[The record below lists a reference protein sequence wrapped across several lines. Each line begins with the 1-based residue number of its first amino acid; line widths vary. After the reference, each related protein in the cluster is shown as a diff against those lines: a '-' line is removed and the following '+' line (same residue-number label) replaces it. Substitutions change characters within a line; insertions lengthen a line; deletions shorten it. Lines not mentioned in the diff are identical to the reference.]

1 MDLDAFEYLH
11 TIDVNFNG
19 AYRVTRALLPLMLE
33 GGDRTVVLLSSVGAS
48 AMMSGMGPYS
58 ISKLALCRFAQ
69 YLADEYGVDS
79 LAYHPGGIAT
89 DLSNKAPAS
98 IRRT

>member
-1 MDLDAFEYLH
+1 M
-11 TIDVNFNG
+11 DVNFNG

-33 GGDRTVVLLSSVGAS
+33 GGDRTVVLLTSVGAS
-48 AMMSGMGPYS
+48 VVMNGMGPYS

-69 YLADEYGVDS
+69 YLADEYGANS
-79 LAYHPGGIAT
+79 LAYHPGGIVT

-98 IRRT
+98 VRRA